1 MRSLQAAACG
11 VFVMCLFAYSSLLAG
26 EIIGKAIDASTQ
38 KPLSGVNIYFLP
50 ERVLAATSDEAGNY
64 LIKDV
69 DSGLHRLM
77 ASYIGYNIQIKEI
90 EVKAEGAVSVDFA
103 IILSAFD
110 IETPVVAAS
119 KREQALGE
127 APTAL
132 SVLFAQ
138 DVVETD
144 GATTLAEALKQ
155 VPGLDYAKVSEG
167 QYNITTRGFNSS
179 SNSTMLLLID
189 GRSLNSVF
197 SNHINWASLTLS
209 EHEIDRIEVVKGP
222 GSALYGANAYSGV
235 INIVTKS
242 PRDMKGTT
250 LQASAGGN
258 ATFAGSYTRAGV
270 SEDLSYKVSGGF
282 LETDDF
288 TTLAPTDNSV
298 RETRLPPG
306 RLRIAKG
313 DLRVDYHA
321 AANTQ
326 LTFSGGFAQQRN
338 LLYLVGTGRFNIE
351 QARDLYISGKLR
363 HKKFSLHSYY
373 NGSRTDTLRSLPGG
387 RNIFLNTDLYNLEMQ
402 QSFDFGAN
410 HKFIMG
416 GNYRWQSFDS
426 KGRVIPN
433 VETQNLSGLYGQY
446 EKQWFSK
453 LNLILTGRLDYHPTV
468 KFQISPKA
476 ALLFSLTD
484 EQSIRLTAN
493 QAYINPVF
501 IELFINLPIPRPGF
515 GLRGNQDLDPRKIT
529 AFEIGYQGFFLKK
542 LRVSFDYFH
551 YLLEDF
557 ISDPIPVDL
566 RAAPVQYSFR
576 NFGKLNE
583 DGVDLGLLYLISQ
596 GLRVSFNFS
605 AMTTDKSPVV
615 SKDPTK
621 DTTGEI
627 PPLNAPEF
635 KSNASLYYEHKT
647 GLYGNVAF
655 RFIDGFDWSAGQVV
669 DHIDSYSTTDLAI
682 GYRLP
687 AKGIRASITAVNL
700 FDENDR
706 ELAGGAVMKR
716 KIIGTLTTSF

>member
-1 MRSLQAAACG
+1 MRSLRRTCCRVLWAA
-11 VFVMCLFAYSSLLAG
+11 VLFPHLLIAG
-26 EIIGKAIDASTQ
+26 EIQGIVVDASTQ
-38 KPLSGVNIYFLP
+38 KPLSGINIYFVP
-50 ERVLAATSDEAGNY
+50 ERTLAATSDEMGKY
-64 LIKDV
+64 LIKEV
-69 DSGLHRLM
+69 SMGSYQLM
-77 ASYIGYNIQIKEI
+77 ASYVGYNIQIKAV
-90 EVKAEGAVSVDFA
+90 EVAQDGAATVDFA
-103 IILSAFD
+103 IILSVLD
-110 IETPVVAAS
+110 VETPVIAAS

-127 APTAL
+127 APTAV
-132 SVLFAQ
+132 SVLFSQ
-138 DVVETD
+138 DVAEAD
-144 GATTLAEALKQ
+144 GSTTPAEALKQ
-155 VPGLDYAKVSEG
+155 VTGLDYTKVSEG
-167 QYNITTRGFNSS
+167 QYNITARGFNSS

-189 GRSLNSVF
+189 GRTLNSVF

-222 GSALYGANAYSGV
+222 GSALYGTNAYSGV

-250 LQASAGGN
+250 LQAAAGGN
-258 ATFAGSYTRAGV
+258 GTFAGSYTKAGV
-270 SEDLSYKVSGGF
+270 SEDLAYKLSGGF

-298 RETRLPPG
+298 RETRLPPS

-313 DLRVDYHA
+313 DLRVDYQA

-326 LTFSGGFAQQRN
+326 LTFSSGLAQQRN

-351 QARDLYISGKLR
+351 HGRDLYVLGKLQ
-363 HKKFSLHSYY
+363 HKNFSLHSYY

-402 QSFDFGAN
+402 QTFDFGAN
-410 HKFIMG
+410 HKLIMG

-433 VETQNLSGLYGQY
+433 VETQNLYGLYGQY
-446 EKQWFSK
+446 ESRLFAK
-453 LNLILTGRLDYHPTV
+453 LNLILAGRFDYHPTV
-468 KFQISPKA
+468 KFQVSPKA
-476 ALLFSLTD
+476 ALLYSFTN

-542 LRVSFDYFH
+542 LRVSLDYFH

-557 ISDPIPVDL
+557 ISDPVPIDL
-566 RAAPVQYSFR
+566 RAVPLQYSFR

-583 DGVDLGLLYLISQ
+583 DGVDFGLLYLITQ
-596 GLRVSFNFS
+596 GLRLSFNIS
-605 AMTTDKSPVV
+605 ALKTDKSPVV
-615 SKDPTK
+615 SKDPAK

-627 PPLNAPEF
+627 PPLNAP
-635 KSNASLYYEHKT
+635 KWKANASLYYEHKA

-655 RFIDGFDWSAGQVV
+655 RFIEAFDWSAGQVV
-669 DHIDSYSTTDLAI
+669 DHIDSYSTTDVTV

-687 AKGIRASITAVNL
+687 AKGIRAAVTALNI
-700 FDENDR
+700 FDEKDR
-706 ELAGGAVMKR
+706 ELAGGAVIGR
-716 KIIGTLTTSF
+716 KIIGTITTSF